1 MDLSIIVP
9 AYNSAAYIRKCLLSC
24 CNQDIPMLDYE
35 LIVVDDGSTDNT
47 KEIVCNLQ
55 KEYSNIKYIYQNNA
69 AQGAARN
76 NGLRQALGK
85 YVWFVDSDDW
95 IKENC
100 LNVIV
105 TTLKEN
111 DLNGVTVGH
120 ATLYGQELRRW
131 RTFDETKILS
141 GKELLSR
148 SIFLISPTYTIWK
161 RSHLIDNKLFFKE
174 KLFHEDSEICPRLYY
189 VSDRIGFIN
198 DILYFVYQNPVSTT
212 RGGNPKRAFDIVTVV
227 RELSRFS
234 VTLKEKNILV
244 SLNNYISEAINASL
258 YNTYKFNGEQELK
271 LNKLWYENRDLFKHL
286 LDSNV
291 MKYRFEGLLFIMFPY
306 RISVIYKSL
315 QCLNKTPGGMKR
327 KKV

>member
-1 MDLSIIVP
+1 MDLSIIIP
-9 AYNSAAYIRKCLLSC
+9 AYNSALYITKCLISC
-24 CNQDIPMLDYE
+24 CKQDILQSDYE
-35 LIVVDDGSTDNT
+35 IIVVDDGSTDNT

-55 KEYSNIKYIYQNNA
+55 KEYRNIKYIYQDNA

-85 YVWFVDSDDW
+85 YTWFVDSDDW

-100 LNVIV
+100 LSVIIA
-105 TTLKEN
+105 TLKKN
-111 DLNGVTVGH
+111 DLNGLAVGH
-120 ATLYGQELRRW
+120 ATLSGQNLKVW

-141 GKELLSR
+141 GKELLSK

-174 KLFHEDSEICPRLYY
+174 RLFHEDSEICPRLYY
-189 VSDRIGFIN
+189 VSNRIGFIN

-212 RGGNPKRAFDIVTVV
+212 RGVNPKRAFDIVTVV
-227 RELSRFS
+227 RELSCFS
-234 VTLKEKNILV
+234 LTLKEKNIRV

-258 YNTYKFNGEQELK
+258 YNTYKFDGDQEK
-271 LNKLWYENRDLFKHL
+271 SLNKLWYENRDLFKHL
-286 LDSNV
+286 LNSNV
-291 MKYRFEGLLFIMFPY
+291 MKYRFEGLLFIMLPY
-306 RISVIYKSL
+306 RISVIYRSL

-327 KKV
+327 K